1 MGIMRAGYVPFPI
14 STRNSTAAVAHLLEK
29 TDAKHLVVGLDPA
42 MQSLA
47 TESLEM
53 LKSQRPSAVITT
65 SQMTVFSELYDEQ
78 LAPVKV
84 EDVPYERPGLQAPVF
99 LLHSSGDL
107 SLLYGQ
113 CRHRF

>member
-14 STRNSTAAVAHLLEK
+14 STRNSPAAVAHLLEK
-29 TDAKHLVVGLDPA
+29 TDAKHLIVGLDPA

-53 LKSQRPSAVITT
+53 LKSQSSAVIPT

-78 LAPVKV
+78 LAPVKI

-107 SLLYGQ
+107 SSLCVQ
-113 CRHRF
+113 CPHRG